1 MTNAA
6 TLSSESNEHIISSI
20 INLICPQC
28 GGRML
33 EFQCDG
39 RCHRNWLAE
48 WEWAN
53 QETQSSKPRPHRHAA
68 RSIR

>member
-1 MTNAA
+1 MA
-6 TLSSESNEHIISSI
+6 TFERLPGESNVHIISSI

-28 GGRML
+28 GGRMS

-39 RCHRNWLAE
+39 KCRRNWLAE

-53 QETQSSKPRPHRHAA
+53 HTMRSSQSRFRGHAA
-68 RSIR
+68 RSKR

>member
-1 MTNAA
+1 MSNAA
-6 TLSSESNEHIISSI
+6 TLPSESNEHIISSI

-28 GGRML
+28 GGRMS

-39 RCHRNWLAE
+39 RCGKNWFAE

-53 QETQSSKPRPHRHAA
+53 QATRSSKSRLHGHAA
-68 RSIR
+68 RSTR

>member
-1 MTNAA
+1 MSNAA
-6 TLSSESNEHIISSI
+6 TLPSESNEHVISSI

-28 GGRML
+28 GGRMS

-39 RCHRNWLAE
+39 RCGKNWLAE
-48 WEWAN
+48 WEWAH
-53 QETQSSKPRPHRHAA
+53 EARRSPKSRLLGHAA